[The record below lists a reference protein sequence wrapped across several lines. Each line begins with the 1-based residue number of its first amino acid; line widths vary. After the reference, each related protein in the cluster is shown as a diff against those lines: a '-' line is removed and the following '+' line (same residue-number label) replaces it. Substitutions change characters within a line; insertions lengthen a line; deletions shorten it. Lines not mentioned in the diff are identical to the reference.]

1 MIIKTTV
8 KETRDDMKEFQSLH
22 LKRVL
27 ALPCAVL
34 LLALSVTFVMIY
46 MHKTKMTEYL
56 LPIAIFAIAIGLFA
70 NFFTKRKNAIVSTDK
85 RPQFTYEFDSNGFSG
100 TTGERSF
107 KLLWENVLK
116 VIECKNLFVIYLNN
130 DNGIIIPKR
139 SFKTNHELEYFRKN
153 YLFIRKGKKKI
164 YTNKDNI

>member
-1 MIIKTTV
+1 MIITTTV
-8 KETRDDMKEFQSLH
+8 KETREEMKEFQSLH

-27 ALPCAVL
+27 ALPCAIL
-34 LLALSVTFVMIY
+34 LLALSIAFVMIY
-46 MHKTKMTEYL
+46 THKDKITDYI
-56 LPIAIFAIAIGLFA
+56 LPIAVFAISVGLFA
-70 NFFTKRKNAIVSTDK
+70 NLFSKRKKVIIGTDK
-85 RPQFTYEFDSNGFSG
+85 RPQFTYEFDSSGFSG

-107 KLLWENVLK
+107 KLAWENVLK
-116 VIECKNLFVIYLNN
+116 VIETKNLFVIYLNN

-139 SFKTNHELEYFRKN
+139 TFKNNYELEYFRKN